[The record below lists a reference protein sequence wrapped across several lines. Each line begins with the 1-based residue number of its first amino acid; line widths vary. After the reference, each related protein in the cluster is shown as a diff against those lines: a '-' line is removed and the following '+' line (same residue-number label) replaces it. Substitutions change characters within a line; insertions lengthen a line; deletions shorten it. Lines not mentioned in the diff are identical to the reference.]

1 MAKNVYFFGE
11 GKADGNGK
19 MKELLG
25 GKGAG
30 LAEMVSI
37 GIPVPAGFTITTEV
51 CTHFYQNH
59 ENFPPGLEEEIK
71 ANLTMTEKAMGSQRF
86 GNSENPLLV
95 SVRSGARKSMPG
107 MMETVLNVG
116 LCSTTIPGLI
126 KKTGNPRFVYDAYR
140 RLIMMYSDVVMEK
153 AAGIEPEE
161 GKGIRVQLQKMYDKV
176 KKQKGYKLDTD
187 LSENDLKKLC
197 QSFKKKVK
205 DLLGKEF
212 PDDPWEQLLGGI
224 KAVFNQASLSGYEE
238 QQIAITSQLR
248 KIGIESTVQVKQY
261 PAAFFDALKILAR
274 RAYVGYLDFHRIRKF
289 FS

>member
-1 MAKNVYFFGE
+1 MAKQVYFFGE

-30 LAEMVSI
+30 LAEMVNI

-51 CTHFYQNH
+51 CIHFYKNQ
-59 ENFPPGLEEEIK
+59 ENFPAGLEGEIK
-71 ANLTMTEKAMGSQRF
+71 TNLALMEKAMGSQRF
-86 GNSENPLLV
+86 GDSENPLLV

-116 LCSTTIPGLI
+116 LCPATISGLI
-126 KKTGNPRFVYDAYR
+126 KKTKNPRFVYDAYR

-153 AAGIEPEE
+153 AAGIEPKE
-161 GKGIRVQLQKMYDKV
+161 GKGIRVQLQGMYDKV
-176 KKQKGYKLDTD
+176 KKQNGYKADTD
-187 LSENDLKKLC
+187 LTEDDLKKLC

-224 KAVFNQASLSGYEE
+224 KAVFSSWNGKRAVSY
-238 QQIAITSQLR
+238 R
-248 KIGIESTVQVKQY
+248 RIESIPDDWGTAVNVQAMVFGNMGETSATGVAFSRN
-261 PAAFFDALKILAR
+261 PAT
-274 RAYVGYLDFHRIRKF
+274 GENKF
-289 FS
+289 YGEWLT